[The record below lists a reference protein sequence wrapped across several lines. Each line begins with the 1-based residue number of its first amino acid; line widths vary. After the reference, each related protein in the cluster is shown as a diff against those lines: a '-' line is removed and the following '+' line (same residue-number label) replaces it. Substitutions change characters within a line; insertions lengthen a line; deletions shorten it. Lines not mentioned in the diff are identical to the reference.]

1 MGEPASKLDPPLV
14 TVDEFLRFEGEPG
27 LRYELMDGR
36 IVAMSPPA
44 PRHGVVAIRLGA
56 ALSARLRAPCL
67 PVSEAG
73 IRLPWTDRRFHVA
86 DVAVSCSPLGDE
98 QWCPE
103 PRLIVEVLSPTTE
116 DKDRGA
122 KLRDYRRLPSVDD
135 VLLVASTE
143 IAVEHSSRS
152 GPFWRV
158 QELGPGETI
167 RLESLGL
174 EVSVDEFYAGLSFE
188 DPAA

>member
-1 MGEPASKLDPPLV
+1 MAGPALRLDPPLV
-14 TVDEFLRFEGEPG
+14 TVDEFLRFEGEPE

-36 IVAMSPPA
+36 IVAVAPPA

-73 IRLPWTDRRFHVA
+73 IRLSWTDRRYHVA
-86 DVAVSCSPLGDE
+86 DVAVTCSRLGDE

-122 KLRDYRRLPSVDD
+122 KLEDYRRLPSVDD
-135 VLLVASTE
+135 VLLIASAE
-143 IAVEHSSRS
+143 VAVEHYARS
-152 GPFWRV
+152 GPF
-158 QELGPGETI
+158 
-167 RLESLGL
+167 
-174 EVSVDEFYAGLSFE
+174 
-188 DPAA
+188 